1 MNTFTYTFSSPS
13 SSSLFESTQLNV
25 PPMLKMQE
33 PIKYYLQEYDDMEF
47 SELNEEDE
55 SGNTHLI
62 FAASQGREDLVQ
74 AYINQ
79 GANVNHQNLNGE
91 TPLYW
96 AVSEGHESIVD
107 FLIENGANL
116 NICTLEGV
124 TTAHI
129 AAANGHLN
137 ILIKLIR
144 NGAYI
149 NAQDGEMD
157 SILHYAVRECQQQIV
172 EFLVKSCNAKVD
184 VKNEDLETPLE
195 LALCL
200 ESSCGG
206 QYSSIIEFLSASS
219 GEKRLAEDEHRGS
232 FMMFNQMQGNIVY

>member
-1 MNTFTYTFSSPS
+1 MNSIYNFSSPS
-13 SSSLFESTQLNV
+13 SSTLFESSLQMNV
-25 PPMLKMQE
+25 PPMSTQQ
-33 PIKYYLQEYDDMEF
+33 PIKYYVDEYDEMEF

-55 SGNTHLI
+55 SGNTLLI

-91 TPLYW
+91 TALYW
-96 AVSEGHESIVD
+96 AVSQGHESIVD
-107 FLIENGANL
+107 FFMENGANM
-116 NICTLEGV
+116 NICTLEGC

-129 AAANGHLN
+129 AAANGHLD
-137 ILIKLIR
+137 ILFKLIR
-144 NGAYI
+144 NGAYV

-157 SILHYAVRECQQQIV
+157 SVLHYAVREGQSKIV

-206 QYSSIIEFLSASS
+206 QYSSIIEFLSATS
-219 GEKRLAEDEHRGS
+219 GEKRIAEDEHRGR
-232 FMMFNQMQGNIVY
+232 FTMFNQMQGNIVY